1 MLDPTQSMTLA
12 DIKGIIRQDADQ
24 SFRYSRFLIL
34 LQPEIDKPDRDPNWD
49 LWFFS
54 DNTTFCRD
62 SAKIIRDEILEYGAQ
77 YRIIQQDKNADVGF
91 TFIDLRRKFAS
102 YCMFLY
108 AAVESFLHEVNL
120 FYECGLQRFD
130 VKISKIA
137 PRLREV
143 RRGASLNDHLH
154 KIYASQNKEIDDD
167 IKFLFEY
174 RNAIVHG
181 YVFPISGTS
190 SGIFLTKKPREV
202 VTFNSSDLELISF
215 CKRIYDKI
223 SDFINDGWKC
233 FSVDELGQSREID
246 QHNF

>member
-1 MLDPTQSMTLA
+1 MTLA
-12 DIKGIIRQDADQ
+12 DIKGIIRQEADQ
-24 SFRYSRFLIL
+24 SFRYSRFLKL
-34 LQPEIDKPDRDPNWD
+34 LQPEIDKPDRDHNWD

-54 DNTTFCRD
+54 DNTTFCMD
-62 SAKIIRDEILEYGAQ
+62 SARIICDEILEHGVQ
-77 YRIIQQDKNADVGF
+77 YYRTIQQHKNADVGF

-108 AAVESFLHEVNL
+108 AAVESFLHEVNF
-120 FYECGLQRFD
+120 FYECSLQRFD

-154 KIYASQNKEIDDD
+154 KIYASPNEEIDDD

-223 SDFINDGWKC
+223 FDFINDGWKC
-233 FSVDELGQSREID
+233 FSVDELGQPREID
-246 QHNF
+246 QLNF